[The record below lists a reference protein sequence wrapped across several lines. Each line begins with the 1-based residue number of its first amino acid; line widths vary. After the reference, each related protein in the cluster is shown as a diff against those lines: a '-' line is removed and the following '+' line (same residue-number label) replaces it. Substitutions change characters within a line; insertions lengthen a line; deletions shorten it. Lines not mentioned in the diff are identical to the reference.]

1 MMNYELSRLLLLCSR
16 VLCVEYWQPHQNKE
30 VKNTL
35 TIFLISCNLNRVNV
49 RIKILKGL
57 SKGEES
63 VSSNRIKFY
72 LEFKFY
78 LEYIALLVSLK

>member
-1 MMNYELSRLLLLCSR
+1 M
-16 VLCVEYWQPHQNKE
+16 
-30 VKNTL
+30 L

-63 VSSNRIKFY
+63 VLSNRIKFY